1 MKFKPVYLIII
12 LLLAASISGCEKQK
26 NPSVILLNGEFII
39 SNTTIGP
46 GGLLKF
52 KWEASKGKTDL
63 SSFTVLMDG
72 SDLPGYPETAIPAD
86 VYIDSTYREGPI
98 QTGNYTFSFQ
108 VTDTDGNIGDRSV
121 VITVE

>member
-1 MKFKPVYLIII
+1 MIIM

-26 NPSVILLNGEFII
+26 NPSVTLLNDKFII
-39 SNTTIGP
+39 SNTSIGP

-52 KWEASKGKTDL
+52 KWEAKKGKADL
-63 SSFTVLMDG
+63 SSFSVLMNG
-72 SDLPGYPETAIPAD
+72 QDLPGYPETTIPAD
-86 VYIDSTYREGPI
+86 VYLDSTFLEGPG

-108 VTDTDGNIGDRSV
+108 ATDADGNIGDRSV